1 MKFAGIF
8 LKLLVIVVIIVQET
22 WLSSCIMLNKIF
34 LWILDSTIA
43 ITISY
48 FLFRSINNIQI
59 YTIYVY
65 SIVTKITL
73 IYFVS
78 FPKYI
83 MNKNHE
89 NILTISYYD
98 IFSNKIFLVSTCILL
113 LILVYIF
120 LFYIINFSFLNI
132 HNINN
137 ENAIFF
143 VIIVQVTIDIIDISL
158 FFWSS
163 YFNFF
168 LYYFRLKEEYY
179 LFTQFDLFL
188 HTSLSTQSII
198 QFYSNTLNIYE
209 IMFIVYGVFISLNIF
224 LHAYSLPS
232 YSYETAIQKK
242 GGAISTTIRS
252 HQNYCMNNPEVYF
265 IHFSPLNN
273 NPHYNLNKYLSQ
285 KFVHSNSLEDREIE
299 NIQKSEIFFS
309 FQKNGNT
316 KVSQN
321 NKFQL
326 NVGGDAESCL
336 KYISIF
342 RLLFTDIPFLVARL
356 FNLFLF
362 SDGSIYRNSKYY
374 KQNANGIKTVDTRKR
389 NEKSKKNVY
398 RFIRKESEDTNEEM
412 EIEQIKH
419 NFERNKSMSLLIS
432 SITSKKKIIK
442 KESFNEKVNIYKIN
456 EITYNRPTNI
466 IYDKIQKY
474 YYFLYIKYNGI
485 DLKKNISCYVDDI
498 KTNSIKNIF
507 LFIFFIF
514 LIAIKITIIAIIFAF
529 NLDDQLKKS
538 LYQITH
544 FHNIQNIELS
554 LMLQIIFIIISVY
567 AISVFLVYFF
577 TYSLFEAIFMFI
589 LYISNLLSY
598 SFVLFLLS
606 FSPPSYDIFVY
617 FTANKDIL
625 LILCVFIYEIHLF
638 LSDSYMFIYMLL
650 GGEYITYKYRIE
662 SNDQNISKQI
672 EEASVSISVI
682 SFMIVKIIKYMKAP
696 ILLNTIIIGNNFIK
710 NTRLDNFL
718 FFSHIKEIIIKL
730 IIYFFC
736 FFMFEKNDYINF
748 FFLVALFSINI
759 FISLLYLILSKIY
772 RNIAMKSIIA
782 QSIFS
787 DINRGQIKETSISH
801 QLDNLYTKYSYDHLI
816 MFNNSLNYF

>member
-1 MKFAGIF
+1 
-8 LKLLVIVVIIVQET
+8 
-22 WLSSCIMLNKIF
+22 
-34 LWILDSTIA
+34 
-43 ITISY
+43 
-48 FLFRSINNIQI
+48 
-59 YTIYVY
+59 
-65 SIVTKITL
+65 
-73 IYFVS
+73 
-78 FPKYI
+78 

-89 NILTISYYD
+89 DILTISYYD
-98 IFSNKIFLVSTCILL
+98 IFSNKIFLLSTCILL
-113 LILVYIF
+113 LILVYVF

-132 HNINN
+132 HNINS

-143 VIIVQVTIDIIDISL
+143 VIIVQVTIDIIDISY
-158 FFWSS
+158 FFCSS

-168 LYYFRLKEEYY
+168 LYYFRLKEECY

-188 HTSLSTQSII
+188 HTSLSTQNII
-198 QFYSNTLNIYE
+198 QFYSNTLNVYE

-232 YSYETAIQKK
+232 YSNETIIQKK
-242 GGAISTTIRS
+242 GGVISNTVRN

-285 KFVHSNSLEDREIE
+285 KFFHSNSLEGREIE

-309 FQKNGNT
+309 FQKNNT
-316 KVSQN
+316 KLSQN

-362 SDGSIYRNSKYY
+362 SDAYAAQSLFIVKNICFIIINTSRIYRNSKYY
-374 KQNANGIKTVDTRKR
+374 KQNANGIKAVDTKKR
-389 NEKSKKNVY
+389 HEKSKTNLY
-398 RFIRKESEDTNEEM
+398 RFKGKESEDNNEEI

-419 NFERNKSMSLLIS
+419 NFERNKSASLLIS
-432 SITSKKKIIK
+432 SITSKRKIIK
-442 KESFNEKVNIYKIN
+442 KESSNDKVNIYKIN
-456 EITYNRPTNI
+456 EANYNRPTNI

-485 DLKKNISCYVDDI
+485 NLKKYISCYVDDI

-589 LYISNLLSY
+589 LSISNLLSY

-625 LILCVFIYEIHLF
+625 LILFVFIYEIHLF

-662 SNDQNISKQI
+662 SNDQNNSKQN

-682 SFMIVKIIKYMKAP
+682 SFMVVKIIKYMKAP
-696 ILLNTIIIGNNFIK
+696 ILLNRIIIGNNFIK

-718 FFSHIKEIIIKL
+718 FFSHTKEIIIKL

-736 FFMFEKNDYINF
+736 FFMYEKNDYINF
-748 FFLVALFSINI
+748 YFLVALFSINI

-772 RNIAMKSIIA
+772 RNAAMKSIIA

-787 DINRGQIKETSISH
+787 NINRGQIKETTMSH
-801 QLDNLYTKYSYDHLI
+801 ELDNLYTKYSYDHLI